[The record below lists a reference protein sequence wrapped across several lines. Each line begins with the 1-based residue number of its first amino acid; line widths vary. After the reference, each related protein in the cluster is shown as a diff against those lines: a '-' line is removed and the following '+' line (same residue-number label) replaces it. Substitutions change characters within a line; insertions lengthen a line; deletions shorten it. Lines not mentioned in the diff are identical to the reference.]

1 MAPSGAIFSM
11 KLKNFKEFIFES
23 VDDIV
28 PDWARELVPPIG
40 PANTL
45 EGEFLRALFMIRY
58 RWYNDGD
65 KFYTG
70 YGIETAGKSAE
81 LLREIPE
88 ARKLID
94 SMGSGKKYENFIQK
108 LTTIVIDYVGE
119 RKGKYTDN
127 FIDMWHFKPEDM
139 DVYKNRGKI
148 LGKQSGIT

>member
-94 SMGSGKKYENFIQK
+94 SMGSGKKYEDSMGSGKKYENFIQK

-139 DVYKNRGKI
+139 DV
-148 LGKQSGIT
+148 